1 MSRLVIDRKV
11 GQRVRIGEAVVEI
24 VSNGNGKVRLCIEA
38 DPSIPI
44 VREEIEARRTL
55 TLTRGER
62 ELVKA
67 K

>member
-11 GQRVRIGEAVVEI
+11 GQRVRIGDAVVEI
-24 VSNGNGKVRLCIEA
+24 VANGHGKVRLCIEA

-44 VREEIEARRTL
+44 VREEIEARTPL

-62 ELVKA
+62 ELVKSR
-67 K
+67 